1 MRIHIIGMGIVTA
14 LGSGRRSIREA
25 FLENRSGIG
34 PLSLFSTAS
43 HHPLPVGAA
52 TIQGGADNFP
62 RTHRLALMAAE
73 QAMANVSAA
82 PDAVVMGVTTGGLSS
97 SEKLLKDQVSDP
109 DMYCRHATGSV
120 AEEVSRIYKCRGPA
134 LTVSTACSSGAAALK
149 LALEMLRS
157 GRARR
162 VLAGGADSL
171 CRLTYHGFNALQLI
185 DPDGARP
192 LDANRR
198 GMSVGE
204 GAALL
209 LLAANEPDGAQAE
222 ILGAGLSCDAYHPA
236 APHPEGAG
244 ALRAMRAALDDA
256 GLRPS
261 DIDYV
266 NLHGTGTKDND
277 VAEARALSVLFG
289 SAMPLLSSVKG
300 ASGHSLAAAGA
311 IEAVMSAICISEG
324 VIPANTGCRTPDPA
338 LELTPV
344 MAPVRKQVDTVLS
357 NSFGFGG
364 NNASLV
370 LGSPDGQLTP
380 QKQAG
385 TGSLRVIG
393 HACITGAGR
402 TRATMDAVANG
413 KTCQGVLDTGEI
425 AAKLSQAA
433 VRRLKRFPR
442 LALALARDACESAAD
457 DPTPE
462 AVFMGTGWGAL
473 SETSDFLER
482 LFETD
487 EQFPSPT
494 DFVGSVHNAAAGQIA
509 MQFDARGAN
518 LTMTGGDYSFEQAL
532 LSAELMAGDCRD
544 GLLVVGADEHHEKLS
559 PLFDDSV
566 AKTKAGPADGGGALY
581 LNKRGHA
588 RAPYIRSLLFESCR
602 KDMDV
607 RSVCRSAID
616 TLPAIDER
624 YGIVLAGLPAAC
636 RTMAERQLKA
646 LLEMSGYK
654 GAVVDY
660 RKHTGEFASASA
672 VAVAMA
678 VNLLINGQIP
688 ASFCIGAPKA
698 LGSKGVLVVGLGNCI
713 TAIEVMNP

>member
-1 MRIHIIGMGIVTA
+1 LRIHIIGMGLVTA
-14 LGSGRRSIREA
+14 LGSGSRSHREA
-25 FLENRSGIG
+25 LLQNRSGIR
-34 PLSLFSTAS
+34 PLTLFPTVSP
-43 HHPLPVGAA
+43 HPLPVGEA
-52 TIQGGADNFP
+52 TVRGGADDLP
-62 RTHRLALMAAE
+62 RTHQLARLAAG
-73 QAMANVSAA
+73 QAMANANGA
-82 PDAVVMGVTTGGLSS
+82 PDAVVMGVTTGGMLST
-97 SEKLLKDQVSDP
+97 EALIRKNISDP
-109 DMYCRHATGSV
+109 ALYQRHATGSV
-120 AEEVSRIYKCRGPA
+120 AEEIAKDYDCCGPV
-134 LTVSTACSSGAAALK
+134 LTVSTACSSGAVALK

-157 GRARR
+157 GKAKR

-192 LDANRR
+192 LDADRR

-209 LLAANEPDGAQAE
+209 LLAVNEPGLALAE

-244 ALRAMRAALDDA
+244 ALAAMQAALADA
-256 GLRPS
+256 GVTPL

-277 VAEARALSVLFG
+277 TAEARALKALFG
-289 SAMPLLSSVKG
+289 SEMPILSSIKG

-311 IEAVMSAICISEG
+311 IEAVISAISISEG

-338 LELTPV
+338 LNLRPLL
-344 MAPVRKQVDTVLS
+344 APIQKQVDTVLS

-370 LGSPDGQLTP
+370 LGSPGRQRVPTP
-380 QKQAG
+380 RAD
-385 TGSLRVIG
+385 TRTLSVLG

-402 TRATMDAVANG
+402 TRATRDTFAEG
-413 KTCQGVLDTGEI
+413 KTCGGVLDSEAIVTN
-425 AAKLSQAA
+425 LSPAQ

-442 LALALARDACESAAD
+442 LALALAKDAVERAGDDNRPES
-457 DPTPE
+457 
-462 AVFMGTGWGAL
+462 VFLGTGWGAL
-473 SETSDFLER
+473 SETADFLER

-509 MQFDARGAN
+509 MQFEAKGAN

-532 LSAELMAGDCRD
+532 AAAELMVEDCRD
-544 GLLVVGADEHHEKLS
+544 GILVVGADEHHMRLS
-559 PLFDDSV
+559 PLFDGSV
-566 AKTKAGPADGGGALY
+566 AKTKACPADGGGALY
-581 LNKRGHA
+581 LNKGEHA
-588 RAPYIRSLLFESCR
+588 HAPQIRSLFFNSGGQDSEAQSVF
-602 KDMDV
+602 KPVMD
-607 RSVCRSAID
+607 R
-616 TLPAIDER
+616 LPLLEER
-624 YGIVLAGLPAAC
+624 YGVILAGLPASC
-636 RTMAERQLKA
+636 RRKAENQLKT
-646 LLEMSGYK
+646 LLEKSGFN

-660 RKHTGEFASASA
+660 RKYTGEFASASA
-672 VAVAMA
+672 VAVVMA
-678 VNLLINGQIP
+678 VDLLLNGRIP
-688 ASFCIGAPKA
+688 ASLVNGAA
-698 LGSKGVLVVGLGNCI
+698 ELLGAKGVLVVGMGDYI